1 MSERTAVKTT
11 FRFKS
16 DRRTRRLTR
25 AIAAALGLLLAAAV
39 GFSRSGYFSIW
50 LAVFV
55 LLVLALAVLSIP
67 RKVVVTDRA
76 LEIRCTVEL
85 TSLPLQDV
93 ASIRRMEPGEMKFT
107 FPVLAGYGFFGY
119 YGWFYNFSEM
129 SIFKVY
135 AARWRDFVR
144 IDSIYEDIYVVDC
157 ADPDALIDTVR
168 AARRERMAALA
179 GVGILEGS
187 GS

>member
-1 MSERTAVKTT
+1 MSERTSVKNT
-11 FRFKS
+11 FRFRG

-25 AIAAALGLLLAAAV
+25 AVGAAVAAVLAAAAL
-39 GFSRSGYFSIW
+39 FSRSGYFSIW
-50 LAVFV
+50 FALFV
-55 LLVLALAVLSIP
+55 LLVLALAALSIP

-85 TSLPLQDV
+85 TVIPLQDV
-93 ASIRRMEPGEMKFT
+93 ASIRRMEPGEMRFT

-119 YGWFYNFSEM
+119 YGWFYNFGEM
-129 SIFKVY
+129 SFFKVY

-144 IDSIYEDIYVVDC
+144 IEDIYEEVYVVDC
-157 ADPDALIDTVR
+157 ADPDALIDAVR

-179 GVGILEGS
+179 GAGIPEEG